1 MVVRSIYS
9 SSSQITPLF
18 PLQLIWQA
26 SRVPFHV
33 KLWLL
38 NFDMRVENLDISIQ
52 QPEMK
57 RCSVGIKCMC
67 VYVIVCL
74 GYLFVLYLFRFFLCF
89 FSVCVSLFFLV
100 GGFLGSRGQYSFL
113 TFIKIQDEFDRLKP
127 KICLTQKGIQM
138 PMMLPHCCVKKK
150 KS

>member
-1 MVVRSIYS
+1 
-9 SSSQITPLF
+9 
-18 PLQLIWQA
+18 
-26 SRVPFHV
+26 
-33 KLWLL
+33 
-38 NFDMRVENLDISIQ
+38 MRVENLDISIQ

-89 FSVCVSLFFLV
+89 FFVCISLFFLV
-100 GGFLGSRGQYSFL
+100 GGFPGSRGQYSFL

-127 KICLTQKGIQM
+127 KICLTQKSIQM

-150 KS
+150 KSLKLTLIKFHQVQNPQCQCNRCILRLRCD